1 MAVDGRTFWK
11 ANKWIDLT
19 FCEIKFSG
27 FLRSA
32 LCLEWSNSNKWGQLS
47 TKKDLWCT
55 NTLCHGTPT
64 RFYLL
69 HKVKS
74 HLILASCSKYRDVFS
89 FLGLCHFASLL
100 LTWSFWRNLDA
111 FSSSLTLNSVWF
123 QSTGSNQVCNCK
135 CNSIQFNEAKVKLP
149 GLYFSLSLSVFFHP
163 HFTNMLTKWNKFQ
176 RHLRDL
182 LNRIFTHLQ
191 NGWKHLFIKKSPGK
205 IRSWSLLC
213 ATFLLCT
220 TFHFDTKSNL
230 LTIHVRARF
239 QLFTW
244 MIVHLFRYIK

>member
-32 LCLEWSNSNKWGQLS
+32 LCLEWSKSNKWGQLS

-55 NTLCHGTPT
+55 NTLCQGTPT

-135 CNSIQFNEAKVKLP
+135 CNSIQFNEAKVKLS
-149 GLYFSLSLSVFFHP
+149 GLYFSLSFCVLSSWFHQ
-163 HFTNMLTKWNKFQ
+163 HVNKMKQVSAPFKRFVESNFHAFAEWLKAPFHQ
-176 RHLRDL
+176 
-182 LNRIFTHLQ
+182 
-191 NGWKHLFIKKSPGK
+191 K
-205 IRSWSLLC
+205 ISR
-213 ATFLLCT
+213 
-220 TFHFDTKSNL
+220 
-230 LTIHVRARF
+230 
-239 QLFTW
+239 
-244 MIVHLFRYIK
+244 